1 MWERIFT
8 VLRKEFRSVLRD
20 PRMRLVILV
29 LPVIQTLIFGYAVSL
44 DVRHVRLGIL
54 DRDQTPASRALV
66 ARFAGSSYFDVVAF
80 PRDEAEARRLI
91 DASDAAA
98 ILQINAGY
106 EGDLHGGRTAA
117 VQLIVDGA
125 DSNTARFVLNYSL
138 QRSPPPTTTRSCSTG
153 CCARPAGPFPPAAP
167 TCGRAPGSTTTSK
180 AAIIIVPGII
190 AKLVML
196 VSLMLTSMA
205 IVREKGGG
213 DDRADHGDADPAGG
227 VHPRQVRAVRRDRLP
242 DVAHG
247 RPGRRCTG
255 STSRSA
261 AASPCSLLGTAFFL
275 LSTLGIG
282 LFISTVSQTQQQAMM
297 TTFFFFFPAMLFSGF
312 IFPIAN
318 MPAVIRWLSLAD
330 PLRYFLII
338 IRGIFLKGI
347 GWDLLWPQFIA
358 LLGIGLIVLT
368 FAVNRF
374 HKTL

>member
-20 PRMRLVILV
+20 PRMRMVILV
-29 LPVIQTLIFGYAVSL
+29 LPVVQALVFGYAVSL
-44 DVRHVRLGIL
+44 DVRHVHLGIL
-54 DRDQTPASRALV
+54 DRDQTTASRALA
-66 ARFAGSSYFDVVAF
+66 ARFTGSSYFDVVAF

-98 ILQINAGY
+98 ILQIDAGY
-106 EGDLHGGRTAA
+106 EGDLQGGRTAV
-117 VQLIVDGA
+117 VQLIVDGS
-125 DSNTARFVLNYSL
+125 DSNTARFVVNYASVIAATFNNQLVLDRVLRLAGRVLPVGSVDL
-138 QRSPPPTTTRSCSTG
+138 QP
-153 CCARPAGPFPPAAP
+153 
-167 TCGRAPGSTTTSK
+167 RAWFNADLESRNFY
-180 AAIIIVPGII
+180 VPGII
-190 AKLVML
+190 ANLVML
-196 VSLMLTSMA
+196 VSLMLTSMS
-205 IVREKGGG
+205 IVREKE
-213 DDRADHGDADPAGG
+213 AGTIEQIMVTPIRPVEFILG
-227 VHPRQVRAVRRDRLP
+227 KCAPFAVIGFLNVGM
-242 DVAHG
+242 VALVG
-247 RPGRRCTG
+247 LYWFDIPLRG
-255 STSRSA
+255 SFA
-261 AASPCSLLGTAFFL
+261 LLLVGTAFFL

-318 MPAVIRWLSLAD
+318 MPPVIQWLSLAD

-347 GWDLLWPQFIA
+347 GWDLLWPQFAA

-368 FAVNRF
+368 FAVKRF